1 MSTHIAPQSQTVA
14 RRRRSRWA
22 EAVLRWLFRRLS
34 HGSVTLI
41 DETGRHT
48 YGQGHPS
55 FEVTISDRRTYTALV
70 KGGSVGFG
78 ESYAEGWWHVA
89 DLTAFIQFTI
99 RNMDP
104 LLRYLDRFAR
114 AMAPVTAI
122 TRKFQRVNKRRD
134 KENILAHYDIGNEF
148 YSLMLDET
156 MMYSCAYFESP
167 DVSLF
172 EASEAKLERLLRKL
186 DLQPTDHLVEIG
198 TGWGGLAIYAAEHF
212 GCRVTSV
219 TISDAQ
225 FAYATDLAARRGV
238 SDRVTILNRDYRDLE
253 GTFDKLVS
261 VEMIEAIG
269 WRQLD
274 TYFATCAALLKDDGL
289 MAIQAITIEDF
300 SYERT
305 KNSEDFIKN
314 MIFPG
319 GFLPS
324 LEAMVSSSSS
334 VSDLRL
340 IDVEDIGRHY
350 AETLK
355 RWRENLAKHQ
365 EKYDAM
371 GLGASFQRM
380 WDMYL
385 RYCEAAFLER
395 HASDMQLVFAKAE
408 WRAPLGGSPLHRR

>member
-1 MSTHIAPQSQTVA
+1 MAKVIAPHTQQVA
-14 RRRRSRWA
+14 SLRSARWA
-22 EAVLRWLFRRLS
+22 EA
-34 HGSVTLI
+34 TLTFLLKRMSYGTFHVI
-41 DETGRHT
+41 DDRGTRT
-48 YGQGHPS
+48 YGRGLPEH
-55 FEVTISDRRTYTALV
+55 TITVNDRRTYTALV

-78 ESYAEGWWHVA
+78 ESYTEGWWDVE
-89 DLTAFIQFTI
+89 DLTAFIQSVI

-104 LLRYLDRFAR
+104 LLAYIDRIAR
-114 AMAPVTAI
+114 ALAPVTRI
-122 TRKFQRVNKRRD
+122 RRKFARINKVRD
-134 KENILAHYDIGNEF
+134 KENIIAHYDLGNEF
-148 YSLMLDET
+148 YSLMLDPT
-156 MMYSCAYFESP
+156 MMYSCAYFTSP
-167 DVSLF
+167 DVTLE
-172 EASEAKLERLLRKL
+172 EASKAKLDMLCQKL

-198 TGWGGLAIYAAEHF
+198 TGWGGLAIHAAENY

-225 FAYATDLAARRGV
+225 FEYATALVRAKGLN
-238 SDRVTILNRDYRDLE
+238 DRIDIRNQDYRELT

-274 TYFATCAALLKDDGL
+274 TYFSTLARLVKDDGL
-289 MAIQAITIEDF
+289 VALQAIVIDDF

-305 KNSEDFIKN
+305 KDAEDFIKN

-324 LEAMVSSSSS
+324 IEAIQSSVTA

-340 IDVEDIGRHY
+340 IHLEDIGRHY
-350 AETLK
+350 AETLR
-355 RWRENLAKHQ
+355 RWRENLAANQ
-365 EKYDAM
+365 VAYDEL
-371 GLGASFQRM
+371 GLGVKFARM

-395 HASDMQLVFAKAE
+395 HVSDVQLVFAKRE
-408 WRAPLGGSPLHRR
+408 WRSALAATSRHH

>member
-1 MSTHIAPQSQTVA
+1 VSTQIAPHSRTAV
-14 RRRRSRWA
+14 RRRSRWA
-22 EAVLRWLFRRLS
+22 EAVLRWLLRRLS
-34 HGSVTLI
+34 YGSVTLI
-41 DETGRHT
+41 DDTGRST
-48 YGQGHPS
+48 YGRGLPS
-55 FEVTISDRRTYTALV
+55 FEVTVRDRRTYTALV

-78 ESYAEGWWHVA
+78 ESYTEGWWHVE
-89 DLTAFIQFTI
+89 DLTAFIQFVI

-114 AMAPVTAI
+114 AMAPVTGV
-122 TRKFQRVNKRRD
+122 TRKFARVNKRRD
-134 KENILAHYDIGNEF
+134 KQNILAHYDIGNEF
-148 YSLMLDET
+148 YALMLDET
-156 MMYSCAYFESP
+156 MMYSCAYFDSP
-167 DVSLF
+167 DVTLF

-186 DLQPTDHLVEIG
+186 DLQPSDHLVEIG

-225 FAYATDLAARRGV
+225 FAYATARVAERGL
-238 SDRVTILNRDYRDLE
+238 SDRVTILNRDYRDLR

-274 TYFATCAALLKDDGL
+274 TYFATCATLLKDDGV

-324 LEAMVSSSSS
+324 LEAMVSSSTA
-334 VSDLRL
+334 VSDLRF

-355 RWRENLAKHQ
+355 RWRENLAANQ
-365 EKYDAM
+365 ARYDAM
-371 GLGASFQRM
+371 GLGESFQRM

-395 HASDMQLVFAKAE
+395 HAADLQLVFAKAA
-408 WRAPLGGSPLHRR
+408 WRPPLGATPLHRR

>member
-1 MSTHIAPQSQTVA
+1 MSYGTFHV
-14 RRRRSRWA
+14 
-22 EAVLRWLFRRLS
+22 
-34 HGSVTLI
+34 I
-41 DETGRHT
+41 DDRGTRT
-48 YGQGHPS
+48 YGRGLPEH
-55 FEVTISDRRTYTALV
+55 TITVNDRRTYTALV

-78 ESYAEGWWHVA
+78 ESYTEGWWDVE
-89 DLTAFIQFTI
+89 DLTAFIQSVI

-104 LLRYLDRFAR
+104 LLAYIDRIAR
-114 AMAPVTAI
+114 ALAPVTRI
-122 TRKFQRVNKRRD
+122 RRKFARINKVRD
-134 KENILAHYDIGNEF
+134 KENIIAHYDLGNEF
-148 YSLMLDET
+148 YSLMLDPT
-156 MMYSCAYFESP
+156 MMYSCAYFTSP
-167 DVSLF
+167 DVTLE
-172 EASEAKLERLLRKL
+172 EASKAKLDMLCQKL

-198 TGWGGLAIYAAEHF
+198 TGWGGLEIHAAENY

-225 FAYATDLAARRGV
+225 FEYATALVRAKGLN
-238 SDRVTILNRDYRDLE
+238 DRIDIRNQDYRELT

-274 TYFATCAALLKDDGL
+274 TYFSTLARLVKDDGL
-289 MAIQAITIEDF
+289 VALQAIVIDDF

-305 KNSEDFIKN
+305 KDAEDFIKN

-324 LEAMVSSSSS
+324 IEAIQSSVTA

-340 IDVEDIGRHY
+340 IHLEDIGRHY
-350 AETLK
+350 AETLR
-355 RWRENLAKHQ
+355 RWRENLAANQ
-365 EKYDAM
+365 VAYDEL
-371 GLGASFQRM
+371 GLGVKFARM

-395 HASDMQLVFAKAE
+395 HVSDVQLVFAKRE
-408 WRAPLGGSPLHRR
+408 WRSALAATSRHH

>member
-1 MSTHIAPQSQTVA
+1 MAKVIAPHTQQVA
-14 RRRRSRWA
+14 SLRSARWA
-22 EAVLRWLFRRLS
+22 EA
-34 HGSVTLI
+34 TLTFLLKRMSYGTFHVI
-41 DETGRHT
+41 DDRGTRT
-48 YGQGHPS
+48 YGRGLPEH
-55 FEVTISDRRTYTALV
+55 TITVNDRRTYTALV

-78 ESYAEGWWHVA
+78 ESYTEGWWDVE
-89 DLTAFIQFTI
+89 DLTAFIQSVI

-104 LLRYLDRFAR
+104 LLAYIDRIAR
-114 AMAPVTAI
+114 ALAPVTRI
-122 TRKFQRVNKRRD
+122 RRKFARINKVRD
-134 KENILAHYDIGNEF
+134 KENIIAHYDLGNEF
-148 YSLMLDET
+148 YSLMLDPT
-156 MMYSCAYFESP
+156 MMYSCAYFTSP
-167 DVSLF
+167 DVTLE
-172 EASEAKLERLLRKL
+172 EASKAKLDMLCQKL

-198 TGWGGLAIYAAEHF
+198 TGWGGLAIHAAENY

-225 FAYATDLAARRGV
+225 FEYATALVRAKGL
-238 SDRVTILNRDYRDLE
+238 SDRIDIRNQDYRELT

-274 TYFATCAALLKDDGL
+274 TYFSTLARLVKDDGL
-289 MAIQAITIEDF
+289 VALQAIVIDDF

-305 KNSEDFIKN
+305 KDAEDFIKN

-324 LEAMVSSSSS
+324 IEAIQSSVTA

-340 IDVEDIGRHY
+340 IHLEDIGRHY
-350 AETLK
+350 AETLR
-355 RWRENLAKHQ
+355 RWRENLAANQ
-365 EKYDAM
+365 VAYDEL
-371 GLGASFQRM
+371 GLGVKFARM

-395 HASDMQLVFAKAE
+395 HVSDVQLVFAKRE
-408 WRAPLGGSPLHRR
+408 WRSALAATSRHH